1 MADKEISIELRLVAA
16 FALSFVILLG
26 SRYFLAKYGP
36 ATPAKPPAKQ
46 ITNSASARSTTPPA
60 TPSNPAT
67 AAQTAP
73 APAADTKVGTAEQQ
87 ITVENDLYRV
97 VFSTKGA
104 VVKNWFL
111 KGYRDE
117 KNNAL
122 DLVDQAAAQQF
133 GDPLAIWTSD
143 PDLRNQLT
151 GALFVASPASNSIQA
166 PATLTFEYNDGRIT
180 ARKEIAFHEKDYL
193 VEIKTDV
200 WNGGKAVSHQVA
212 WRGGFGDV
220 HDIGIRGNVVD
231 VFYRD
236 PEKIKRL
243 TASDVKT
250 GEATASGQFDF
261 AGIEDRFFTASF
273 LPQAGPLTVLAFR
286 QDVASSDPKQ
296 KPRPSV
302 GMAVGSLDSPQNRLR
317 LYVGPKQA
325 DVLATIA
332 PRLPEVIDYG
342 WFALVAKPLFI
353 ALRWIYEHVVSNYGW
368 AIILLTVFIN
378 FALFPLKLKSLR
390 STMKMQKIQPQMK
403 AIQDKYKQYKATDP
417 RKGQMNQEMM
427 ELYKKHGVNPLGGC
441 LPMLIQLPF
450 LYGFYRVLMAS
461 IEMRHAPFFWWIN
474 DLSAPESI
482 SIRVLPLLLC
492 ITQFILQRMS
502 PSPSPDPAQQKM
514 MMLMPIMFLFMFWSM
529 SSGLVLYWLTGN
541 VVGIAQQW
549 YINKTEMKQA
559 VEQKKLRKAGK
570 KE

>member
-1 MADKEISIELRLVAA
+1 LI
-16 FALSFVILLG
+16 
-26 SRYFLAKYGP
+26 
-36 ATPAKPPAKQ
+36 
-46 ITNSASARSTTPPA
+46 
-60 TPSNPAT
+60 
-67 AAQTAP
+67 
-73 APAADTKVGTAEQQ
+73 
-87 ITVENDLYRV
+87 
-97 VFSTKGA
+97 
-104 VVKNWFL
+104 
-111 KGYRDE
+111 
-117 KNNAL
+117 
-122 DLVDQAAAQQF
+122 
-133 GDPLAIWTSD
+133 
-143 PDLRNQLT
+143 
-151 GALFVASPASNSIQA
+151 
-166 PATLTFEYNDGRIT
+166 FEYNDGRIS
-180 ARKEIAFHEKDYL
+180 ARKEILFHEKDYL

-200 WNGGKAVSHQVA
+200 WNGDKAIAHQVA

-220 HDIGIRGNVVD
+220 HDIGMRGDVVD

-243 TASDVKT
+243 TANDVKT

-273 LPQAGPLTVLAFR
+273 LPQSGPLTVIAFR
-286 QDVASSDPKQ
+286 QDVAVTGQ

-302 GMAVGSLDSPQNRLR
+302 GMAVGSLDNPQNRLR
-317 LYVGPKQA
+317 LFVGPKQA
-325 DVLATIA
+325 DVLATVA

-353 ALRWIYEHVVSNYGW
+353 ALRWIYSHVIGNYGW

-417 RKGQMNQEMM
+417 RKAQMNQEMM
-427 ELYKKHGVNPLGGC
+427 ELYKIHGVNPLGGC

-474 DLSAPESI
+474 DLSAPEAI
-482 SIRVLPLLLC
+482 SIKVLPLALC

-514 MMLMPIMFLFMFWSM
+514 MMLMPVMFLFMFWSM

-549 YINKTEMKQA
+549 YINTTEMKQA
-559 VEQKKLRKAGK
+559 VEQKKRRKDGK
-570 KE
+570 K